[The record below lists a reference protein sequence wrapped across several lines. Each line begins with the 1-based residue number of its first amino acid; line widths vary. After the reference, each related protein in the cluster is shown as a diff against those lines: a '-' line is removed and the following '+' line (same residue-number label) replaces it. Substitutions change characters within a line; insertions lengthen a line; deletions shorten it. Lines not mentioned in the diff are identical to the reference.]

1 MKYDFCGW
9 ASKNNLKCSDG
20 RVILKDAFKGNDGE
34 RKPLVWGHRHD
45 GPGAVLGHAILENRE
60 EGVYAYCCFN
70 NTQAGKDA
78 RECVEHGDVETLSIW
93 ANNLVQDGPN
103 VKSGSIREVSLVLAG
118 ANPGAF
124 IESVVAHNMPMGDE
138 DEEGIFYSGETLVLE
153 HGTLSHEEGSKKG
166 KEGGDPPGGDEPSV
180 SDVLDTLTDE
190 QKQAVG
196 VVISQLEAG
205 KEGGDQGS
213 NTEGSKKEGDMKHN
227 IFDKGKEKENKN
239 FLSHDDMKTL
249 ITDAKKCGS
258 FRDAVHQHMQDG
270 VLVHAD
276 FPTEGLT
283 VGPGTSTYGIDGISM
298 LFPDY
303 KSLTPTPEFISRRM
317 DWVEK
322 VMSRVHHTPFSRVK
336 SLFADITADEARAKG
351 YIKGKL
357 KKEEVISLLKRTT
370 DPKTVYKKQKL
381 DRDDILDMEKDFNVI
396 PWLRAEMHMML
407 REEIARAILIGDGRL
422 ASSEDKIS
430 EDHIRPVATEHDLF
444 AVKVPVNVS
453 SSATEEEIA
462 KAIVRAAIKGRKLYK
477 GRGTPDFWTTDDY
490 VTDMLLLE
498 NAIGDRQYKTEAELA
513 TAIRASEIISV
524 EPMEGNK
531 ITVNGTQYPLIGIMT
546 NLGDYNVGTDKGGEV
561 TDFDDFDIDY
571 NQQIYLSETRMSGA
585 LIRPFS
591 ALVFY
596 LNKGSND
603 SGSEKEE
610 EGDE

>member
-1 MKYDFCGW
+1 
-9 ASKNNLKCSDG
+9 
-20 RVILKDAFKGNDGE
+20 
-34 RKPLVWGHRHD
+34 
-45 GPGAVLGHAILENRE
+45 
-60 EGVYAYCCFN
+60 
-70 NTQAGKDA
+70 
-78 RECVEHGDVETLSIW
+78 
-93 ANNLVQDGPN
+93 
-103 VKSGSIREVSLVLAG
+103 
-118 ANPGAF
+118 
-124 IESVVAHNMPMGDE
+124 
-138 DEEGIFYSGETLVLE
+138 
-153 HGTLSHEEGSKKG
+153 
-166 KEGGDPPGGDEPSV
+166 
-180 SDVLDTLTDE
+180 
-190 QKQAVG
+190 
-196 VVISQLEAG
+196 
-205 KEGGDQGS
+205 
-213 NTEGSKKEGDMKHN
+213 MKHN
-227 IFDKGKEKENKN
+227 IFNAGKGKDKSDQN

-249 ITDAKKCGS
+249 IADAKKCGS

-270 VLVHAD
+270 VLVHAE

-283 VGPGTSTYGIDGISM
+283 VGPGTSTYGIDGIDM

-317 DWVEK
+317 EWVDK
-322 VMSRVHHTPFSRVK
+322 VMARVHHTPFSRVK

-381 DRDDILDMEKDFNVI
+381 DRDDIIDMEKDFNVI

-407 REEIARAILIGDGRL
+407 REEIARAILVGDGRL

-444 AVKVPVNVS
+444 AVKIPVNVS
-453 SSATEEEIA
+453 ASATEEEIA
-462 KAIVRAAIKGRKLYK
+462 KAIVKAAIKGRKLYK
-477 GRGTPDFWTTDDY
+477 GRGTPDFYTTDDY

-513 TAIRASEIISV
+513 TAIRASEIITV

-531 ITVNGTQYPLIGIMT
+531 ITVNGTQYPLIGMMV

-571 NQQIYLSETRMSGA
+571 NQQIYLSETRISGA

-596 LNKGSND
+596 LNKGTAATPSTPSNPP
-603 SGSEKEE
+603 SEE
-610 EGDE
+610 EDDN